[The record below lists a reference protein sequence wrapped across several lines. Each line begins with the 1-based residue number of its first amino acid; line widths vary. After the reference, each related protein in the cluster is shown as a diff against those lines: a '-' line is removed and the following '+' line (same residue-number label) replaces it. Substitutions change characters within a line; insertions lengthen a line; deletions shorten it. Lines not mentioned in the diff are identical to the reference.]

1 MRGQWSQRP
10 RRRYFSQQKRSLP
23 RRLLDYAVTIVLLGV
38 LIFLTARLNEMDTR
52 TAEGR
57 AVIVDG
63 DSIELGGQR
72 IRLRGID
79 APEYRQTCNKNG
91 SEYPCGRAAR
101 EALARLTAG
110 REVMCSGWRNDRY
123 GRLLADCK
131 ADGVDLN
138 SAQVA
143 AGWAVAYGDFE
154 GEEASA
160 RAAKAGI
167 WAGTFDWPQD
177 WRAASNGRNE
187 PKHDLLAAFGD
198 WLRGLFHTL

>member
-10 RRRYFSQQKRSLP
+10 RRRYFPQQQRSLP
-23 RRLLDYAVTIVLLGV
+23 RRLLDYGVTILLLGV

-72 IRLRGID
+72 IRLRGIN
-79 APEYRQTCNKNG
+79 APEYRQSCSRNG
-91 SEYPCGRAAR
+91 SDYPCGRTAR
-101 EALARLTAG
+101 DALVRMTSG
-110 REVMCSGWRNDRY
+110 RQVTCSGWRNDRY
-123 GRLLADCK
+123 GRLLGDCK
-131 ADGVDLN
+131 AGGVDLN

-154 GEEASA
+154 SEEASA

-167 WAGTFDWPQD
+167 WTGTFERPQD
-177 WRAASNGRNE
+177 WRAESNGRTE
-187 PKHDLLAAFGD
+187 PKHDLLAAIWD
-198 WLRGLFHTL
+198 WLERLWR

>member
-1 MRGQWSQRP
+1 MRDGRVRKP
-10 RRRYFSQQKRSLP
+10 GRRTFPVRRRSLS
-23 RRLLDYAVTIVLLGV
+23 RKLLDYAVTVVLLGV
-38 LIFLTARLNEMDTR
+38 LIVLTARLNEMDTR

-79 APEYRQTCNKNG
+79 APEYQQLCNRNG
-91 SEYPCGRAAR
+91 ADYACGRAAR
-101 EALARLTAG
+101 DALAKMTNG
-110 REVMCSGWRNDRY
+110 REVTCSGWRNDRY
-123 GRLLADCK
+123 GRLLGDCK
-131 ADGVDLN
+131 AGGIDLN

-154 GEEASA
+154 GEEAAA

-167 WAGTFDWPQD
+167 WAGSFDRPQN
-177 WRAASNGRNE
+177 WRAQKDGRVE
-187 PKHDLLAAFGD
+187 PEHDLMAAIGD
-198 WLRGLFHTL
+198 WLRELWR